1 MITKATVV
9 AATAAILAGCSTSVE
24 TVMNDVHPGNWSNCT
39 VIGYDNRDTV
49 SLRDISLVVRYNAD
63 RHEATLPLTITTE
76 APDST
81 LFSEQFVCRLGL
93 GRKPAPIAAIEKIPY
108 RLSSR
113 LSQTGRYSISITPD
127 TPQRGIEAIGITFE
141 PKE

>member
-24 TVMNDVHPGNWSNCT
+24 TVMNDVHPGNWSGCT

-63 RHEATLPLTITTE
+63 RHEATLPITPE